1 MDYNPPTVRPVEEL
15 DPRVLRIVRSTP
27 SLAPIVR
34 LHQQR
39 VVDEREAM
47 IQLLIQ
53 LARDNERLK
62 SDLQL
67 LGELQPATLPMGR
80 RDR

>member
-1 MDYNPPTVRPVEEL
+1 MPPSEEL
-15 DPRVLRIVRSTP
+15 DPRVLRIVRAVP

-39 VVDEREAM
+39 VVDERETM

-53 LARDNERLK
+53 LARDNERLMR
-62 SDLQL
+62 DLQL
-67 LGELQPATLPMGR
+67 LGDHQPATLPMGPR
-80 RDR
+80 ER